1 MHKGI
6 GQVVTLLA
14 MTWALGVEGCA
25 HVAPGYPARP
35 LDAQGKPLA
44 PEQSRSGLRIVGRE
58 ITELGSPYFGFVE
71 LTFINESGH
80 WVRVHRMQLSFGDP
94 IRDQSVFVPWGMDIQ
109 TWQHATAL
117 RNEVRAANTQTAL
130 EVLALAGTAAATFSQ
145 NRGVKAVG
153 GAVAL
158 SSIGALTALEYDAR
172 VKAAQSSPIFPESHL
187 LAVPFGVPPGL
198 FAKKWIVLNT
208 VPERRVCIRSML
220 LDYESDAGGRERAW
234 LTFRKR
240 ASASQWQNDCDGT
253 SADRSARRRRKG

>member
-1 MHKGI
+1 
-6 GQVVTLLA
+6 
-14 MTWALGVEGCA
+14 MTWAWGCVGCA
-25 HVAPGYPARP
+25 SVAPGYPALP
-35 LDAQGKPLA
+35 LSAEGKPLS
-44 PEQSRSGLRIVGRE
+44 PQQSKSGLRIVGRE
-58 ITELGSPYFGFVE
+58 ISELGSPYFGFVE
-71 LTFINESGH
+71 LTFTNDSAH

-94 IRDQSVFVPWGMDIQ
+94 LKDQSVFVPWGMDIQ

-117 RNEVRAANTQTAL
+117 RNEVHAANTQTAL
-130 EVLALAGTAAATFSQ
+130 EVLALAGMAAATFSQ

-158 SSIGALTALEYDAR
+158 SSAGALTALEYDAR

-208 VPERRVCIRSML
+208 VPNRQVCIQSML

-240 ASASQWQNDCDGT
+240 GSASQWQRGCDR
-253 SADRSARRRRKG
+253 DKPARRARYRAGT

>member
-1 MHKGI
+1 MQLGFGLVISVLAII
-6 GQVVTLLA
+6 GAVGA
-14 MTWALGVEGCA
+14 SGCA
-25 HVAPGYPARP
+25 SVAAGNPAVP
-35 LDAQGKPLA
+35 LDAAGRPRASQHA
-44 PEQSRSGLRIVGRE
+44 RSGLRIVGRE

-71 LTFINESGH
+71 LTFSNDSAR

-109 TWQHATAL
+109 TWQQATAL

-130 EVLALAGTAAATFSQ
+130 ELLALTGTLAATFSQ
-145 NRGVKAVG
+145 DRGVKAFG
-153 GAVAL
+153 GVVAL
-158 SSIGALTALEYDAR
+158 SSVGALTALEYDAR
-172 VKAAQSSPIFPESHL
+172 VKAAQSAPIFPESHL

-208 VPERRVCIRSML
+208 LPDRRVCIQSML

-240 ASASQWQNDCDGT
+240 TPASQWQNDCD
-253 SADRSARRRRKG
+253 SDRTRRTARGRGKG